1 MSGARLVV
9 LAAVSAVAYLLY
21 LKLKVRF
28 KSIVSLLP
36 PPERDLHSIFLP
48 ILILNRCRKMR
59 LRLLRRKHQIIR
71 LRLLLRL
78 RLRRKRKIL
87 W

>member
-1 MSGARLVV
+1 MFGARLVV
-9 LAAVSAVAYLLY
+9 LAAASAVAYLL
-21 LKLKVRF
+21 F

-71 LRLLLRL
+71 LRL

-87 W
+87 